1 MSKPTTPAGGK
12 RVMDAAAEPSA
23 PRKFTPEE
31 IQKGL
36 EGVPEWSEAGGGIQ
50 RTYAF
55 KDFVVSIRFVNSVA
69 EAAEVSR
76 HHPDI
81 LIRWNKVTLTLTTHD
96 AGGISAKDFEL
107 ARRADEMA
115 RGLAE

>member
-1 MSKPTTPAGGK
+1 MSKPTTPAVGK
-12 RVMDAAAEPSA
+12 KAKAAAREAAGPV
-23 PRKFTPEE
+23 KFTPEE
-31 IQKGL
+31 IQKSL

-55 KDFVVSIRFVNSVA
+55 KDFVASIKFVNSVA
-69 EAAEVSR
+69 EAAEAAQ

-107 ARRADEMA
+107 ARRADELA
-115 RGLAE
+115 RVLPE